1 MLTPEE
7 LKKRKQEELEKAKK
21 ISDSWCLQFVKE
33 EYNAQKSK
41 TNERLN

>member
-21 ISDSWCLQFVKE
+21 ISDSWCLQFIKKEKLKE
-33 EYNAQKSK
+33 EQEKLKSV
-41 TNERLN
+41 